1 MKILNDRDSLIRDFL
16 FLMGMMF
23 QLIVTATVISNLGWF
38 HPLSISTYVLTP
50 LLLGITI
57 RLWRS

>member
-1 MKILNDRDSLIRDFL
+1 MKIFNDRDSFIRDFL
-16 FLMGMMF
+16 FFMGFMF
-23 QLIVTATVISNLGWF
+23 QLIVTATVISNMGWH

-50 LLLGITI
+50 ILIGITV